1 MLKSKASPMKSI
13 VILDGHTLN
22 PGDLSWEKIKQLGR
36 TTIYPRTSREEVL
49 SRVKD
54 AEIII
59 VNKVK
64 LDAEVLENAPLC
76 QCICVTATGYNNID
90 IEKAKQKGIVVL
102 NASNYGTRSVAQHVF
117 ALILDIT
124 NRVNAQNTSVKK
136 GDWGNQPDFCYGHES
151 LERLEGKTIGIVGF
165 GAIGQAVAKI
175 ADAFGMK
182 VKIVSR
188 TPEKAIHLGYEVQTL
203 AQVIPICDIL
213 TLHIPLTEETKNIMD
228 KTIFQKMK
236 EQVILINTSRGDL
249 INEEDL
255 YEGLKVKKPAFAAL
269 DVLKI
274 EPPANGNPLFELEN
288 CVITPHVAWASKQ
301 AREKLMEITEENILS
316 FMEGR
321 PLNNLAK
328 QK

>member
-36 TTIYPRTSREEVL
+36 TIIYPRTSREEVM

-54 AEIII
+54 AEIIV

-102 NASNYGTRSVAQHVF
+102 NASNYGTGSVAQHVF
-117 ALILDIT
+117 ALLLDIT
-124 NRVNAQNTSVKK
+124 NRVSTQNTSVKK

-151 LERLEGKTIGIVGF
+151 LERLEGKTIGIIGF

-182 VKIVSR
+182 VKVVTR
-188 TPEKAIHLGYEVQTL
+188 TAEKAIHLGYEVQTL
-203 AQVIPICDIL
+203 EQVISNSDII
-213 TLHIPLTEETKNIMD
+213 TLHIPLTNDTKNIMN

-236 EQVILINTSRGDL
+236 DNTILINTSRGDL

-269 DVLKI
+269 DVLKT
-274 EPPANGNPLFELEN
+274 EPPAAGNPLFELEN
-288 CVITPHVAWASKQ
+288 CIITPHVAWASKQ
-301 AREKLMEITEENILS
+301 AREKLMDMTVENILC
-316 FMEGR
+316 FLEGR
-321 PLNNLAK
+321 PFNNLAK
-328 QK
+328 

>member
-102 NASNYGTRSVAQHVF
+102 NASNYGTGSVAQHVF
-117 ALILDIT
+117 ALLLDIT

-151 LERLEGKTIGIVGF
+151 LERLEGKTIGIIGF

-203 AQVIPICDIL
+203 AQVIPICDII
-213 TLHIPLTEETKNIMD
+213 TLHIPLTEETKNIMN

-236 EQVILINTSRGDL
+236 EEVILINTSRGDL

-288 CVITPHVAWASKQ
+288 CVITPHVAWGSKQ

>member
-1 MLKSKASPMKSI
+1 MKSI

-36 TTIYPRTSREEVL
+36 TTIYPRTSKEEVL
-49 SRVKD
+49 SRIKD

-102 NASNYGTRSVAQHVF
+102 NASNYGTGSVAQHVF
-117 ALILDIT
+117 ALLLDIT

-151 LERLEGKTIGIVGF
+151 LERLEGKTIGIIGF

-188 TPEKAIHLGYEVQTL
+188 TPEKATNMGFEVQTL

-288 CVITPHVAWASKQ
+288 CVITPHVAWGSKQ
-301 AREKLMEITEENILS
+301 AREKVMEITEENILS

>member
-1 MLKSKASPMKSI
+1 MKSI

-165 GAIGQAVAKI
+165 GSIGQAVAKI

-188 TPEKAIHLGYEVQTL
+188 TPEKATHLGYEVQTL

-288 CVITPHVAWASKQ
+288 CVVTPHVAWASKQ

>member
-1 MLKSKASPMKSI
+1 MLKSKALPMKSI

-36 TTIYPRTSREEVL
+36 TTIYPRTSKEEVL
-49 SRVKD
+49 SRLKD

-102 NASNYGTRSVAQHVF
+102 NASNYGTGSVAQHVF
-117 ALILDIT
+117 ALLLDIT

-151 LERLEGKTIGIVGF
+151 LERLEGKTIGIIGF

-188 TPEKAIHLGYEVQTL
+188 TPEKATNMGFEVQTL
-203 AQVIPICDIL
+203 AQVIPICDII
-213 TLHIPLTEETKNIMD
+213 TLHIPLTEETKNIMN

-236 EQVILINTSRGDL
+236 EEVILINTSRGDL

-255 YEGLKVKKPAFAAL
+255 YEGLKVKKPAFAVL

-274 EPPANGNPLFELEN
+274 EPPVNGNLLFDLEN

-301 AREKLMEITEENILS
+301 AREKLMEITEENILC

-321 PLNNLAK
+321 P
-328 QK
+328 

>member
-36 TTIYPRTSREEVL
+36 TIIYPRTSREEVM

-54 AEIII
+54 AEIIV

-102 NASNYGTRSVAQHVF
+102 NASNYGTGSVAQHVF
-117 ALILDIT
+117 ALLLDIT
-124 NRVNAQNTSVKK
+124 NRVNTQNTSVKK

-151 LERLEGKTIGIVGF
+151 LERLEGKTIGIIGF

-182 VKIVSR
+182 VKVGAR
-188 TPEKAIHLGYEVQTL
+188 TAEKAIHLGYEVQTL
-203 AQVIPICDIL
+203 EQVISNSDII
-213 TLHIPLTEETKNIMD
+213 TLHIPLTNDTKNIMN

-236 EQVILINTSRGDL
+236 DNTILINTSRGDL

-269 DVLKI
+269 DVLKT
-274 EPPANGNPLFELEN
+274 EPPAAGNPLFELEN
-288 CVITPHVAWASKQ
+288 CIITPHVAWASKQ
-301 AREKLMEITEENILS
+301 AREKLMDMTVENILC
-316 FMEGR
+316 FLEGR
-321 PLNNLAK
+321 PFNNLAK
-328 QK
+328 

>member
-54 AEIII
+54 AEIIV

-64 LDAEVLENAPLC
+64 LDAEVLENAPRC

-102 NASNYGTRSVAQHVF
+102 NASNYGTGSVAQHVF
-117 ALILDIT
+117 ALLLDIT
-124 NRVNAQNTSVKK
+124 NRVNTQNTSVKK

-151 LERLEGKTIGIVGF
+151 LERLEGKTIGIIGF

-182 VKIVSR
+182 VKVVTR
-188 TPEKAIHLGYEVQTL
+188 TAEKAIHLGYEVQSL
-203 AQVIPICDIL
+203 EQVISNSDII
-213 TLHIPLTEETKNIMD
+213 TLHIPLTNDTKNIMN

-236 EQVILINTSRGDL
+236 DNTILINTSRGDL

-269 DVLKI
+269 DVLKT
-274 EPPANGNPLFELEN
+274 EPPASGSPLFELEN
-288 CVITPHVAWASKQ
+288 CIITPHVAWASKQ
-301 AREKLMEITEENILS
+301 AREKLMDMTVENILC
-316 FMEGR
+316 FLEGR
-321 PLNNLAK
+321 PFNNLAK
-328 QK
+328 

>member
-1 MLKSKASPMKSI
+1 MLKSKALPMKSI

-36 TTIYPRTSREEVL
+36 TTIYPRTSKEEVL

-102 NASNYGTRSVAQHVF
+102 NASNYGTGSVAQHVF
-117 ALILDIT
+117 ALLLDIT

-203 AQVIPICDIL
+203 ARIIPICDII
-213 TLHIPLTEETKNIMD
+213 TLHIPLTEETKNIMN

-236 EQVILINTSRGDL
+236 EEVILINTSRGDL

-274 EPPANGNPLFELEN
+274 EPPVNGNPLFELEN

-301 AREKLMEITEENILS
+301 AREKLMEITEENILC
-316 FMEGR
+316 FIEGR

>member
-36 TTIYPRTSREEVL
+36 TIIYPRTSREEVM

-54 AEIII
+54 AEIIV

-102 NASNYGTRSVAQHVF
+102 NASNYGTGSVAQHVF
-117 ALILDIT
+117 ALLLDIT
-124 NRVNAQNTSVKK
+124 NRVNTQNTSVKK

-151 LERLEGKTIGIVGF
+151 LERLEGKTIGIIGF

-182 VKIVSR
+182 VKVVTR
-188 TPEKAIHLGYEVQTL
+188 TAEKAIHLGYEVQTL
-203 AQVIPICDIL
+203 EQVISNSDII
-213 TLHIPLTEETKNIMD
+213 TLHIPLTNDTKNIMN

-236 EQVILINTSRGDL
+236 DNTILINTSRGDL

-269 DVLKI
+269 DVLKT
-274 EPPANGNPLFELEN
+274 EPPAAGNPLFELEN
-288 CVITPHVAWASKQ
+288 CIITPHVAWASKQ
-301 AREKLMEITEENILS
+301 AREKLMDMTVENILC
-316 FMEGR
+316 FLEGR
-321 PLNNLAK
+321 PFNNLAK
-328 QK
+328 

>member
-1 MLKSKASPMKSI
+1 MLKSKSSPMKSI

-54 AEIII
+54 AEIIV

-64 LDAEVLENAPLC
+64 LDAEVLENAPRC

-102 NASNYGTRSVAQHVF
+102 NASNYGTGSVAQHVF
-117 ALILDIT
+117 ALLLDIT
-124 NRVNAQNTSVKK
+124 NRVNTQNTSVKK

-151 LERLEGKTIGIVGF
+151 LERLEGKTIGIIGF

-182 VKIVSR
+182 VKVVTR
-188 TPEKAIHLGYEVQTL
+188 TAEKAIHLGYEVQSL
-203 AQVIPICDIL
+203 EQVISNSDII
-213 TLHIPLTEETKNIMD
+213 TLHIPLTNDTKNLMN

-236 EQVILINTSRGDL
+236 DNTILINTSRGDL

-255 YEGLKVKKPAFAAL
+255 YEGLKSKKPAFAAL
-269 DVLKI
+269 DVLKT
-274 EPPANGNPLFELEN
+274 EPPASGSPLFELEN
-288 CVITPHVAWASKQ
+288 CIITPHVAWASKQ
-301 AREKLMEITEENILS
+301 AREKLMDMTVENILC
-316 FMEGR
+316 FLEGR
-321 PLNNLAK
+321 PFNNLAK
-328 QK
+328 

>member
-49 SRVKD
+49 IRVKD
-54 AEIII
+54 AEIIV

-90 IEKAKQKGIVVL
+90 IELAKQKGIVVL
-102 NASNYGTRSVAQHVF
+102 NASNYGTGSVAQHVF
-117 ALILDIT
+117 ALLLDIT
-124 NRVNAQNTSVKK
+124 NGVNTQNTSVKK

-151 LERLEGKTIGIVGF
+151 LERLEGKTIGIIGF

-182 VKIVSR
+182 VKVVAR
-188 TPEKAIHLGYEVQTL
+188 TAEKAIHLGYEVQTL
-203 AQVIPICDIL
+203 EHVISNSDII
-213 TLHIPLTEETKNIMD
+213 TLHIPSTNDTINIMN
-228 KTIFQKMK
+228 KAIFQKMK
-236 EQVILINTSRGDL
+236 EHTILINTSRGDL

-269 DVLKI
+269 DVLKT
-274 EPPANGNPLFELEN
+274 EPPASGSPLFELEN
-288 CVITPHVAWASKQ
+288 CIITPHVAWASKQ
-301 AREKLMEITEENILS
+301 AREKLMDMTVKNILC
-316 FMEGR
+316 FLDGR
-321 PLNNLAK
+321 LSNNLAK
-328 QK
+328 

>member
-1 MLKSKASPMKSI
+1 MKSI

-102 NASNYGTRSVAQHVF
+102 NASNYGTGSVAQHVF
-117 ALILDIT
+117 ALLLDIT

-288 CVITPHVAWASKQ
+288 CVITRHVAWASKQ

>member
-54 AEIII
+54 AEIIV

-90 IEKAKQKGIVVL
+90 IEVAKQKGIVVL
-102 NASNYGTRSVAQHVF
+102 NASNYGTGSVAQHVF
-117 ALILDIT
+117 ALLLDIT
-124 NRVNAQNTSVKK
+124 NRVNTQNTSVKK

-151 LERLEGKTIGIVGF
+151 LERLEGKTIGIIGF

-182 VKIVSR
+182 VKVVSR
-188 TPEKAIHLGYEVQTL
+188 TAEKAINLGYEVQSL
-203 AQVIPICDIL
+203 EQVISNSDII
-213 TLHIPLTEETKNIMD
+213 TLHIPLTNDTKNIMN
-228 KTIFQKMK
+228 KAIFQKMK
-236 EQVILINTSRGDL
+236 DNTILINTSRGDL

-255 YEGLKVKKPAFAAL
+255 YEGLKSKKPAFAAL
-269 DVLKI
+269 DVLKT
-274 EPPANGNPLFELEN
+274 EPPASGNALFELEN
-288 CVITPHVAWASKQ
+288 CIITPHVAWASKQ
-301 AREKLMEITEENILS
+301 AREKLMDMTVENILC
-316 FMEGR
+316 FLEGR
-321 PLNNLAK
+321 PFNNLAK
-328 QK
+328 